1 MLDLDRRLREGPLEV
16 GSVWTPDRS
25 AHVARR
31 ALRRR
36 RVIALWAALTCCGA
50 LGAAALFVL
59 PGERPSRSAA
69 NGRPAPVTAPRT
81 VRFADGSSV
90 ELRGPAA
97 DLQVEQQS
105 SARVLVRLT
114 GAARFQVTPNR
125 ARSFEVR
132 SGDVLVRVLGTAF
145 SVDRDR
151 RRTRVGVEHGRVQVS
166 WPGGSA
172 ILNAGEIGTFPPELG
187 APPQLGADAGV
198 RPSASA
204 AAPGRP
210 ERASRSWR
218 ESARRGEYAR
228 AYAELRAQPS
238 AVADGAA
245 DLMLAADVAR
255 LSAHPEAAVAP
266 LRELCARFP
275 NDRRAPVAAFTLGRV
290 LLDDLGRF
298 AEAAQAFES
307 AGTSW
312 PSGPLAH
319 DSLARAVEAW
329 QRAGRHE
336 RARPLAERYLRRFPE
351 GRHAAAMRDA
361 LARER

>member
-16 GSVWTPDRS
+16 SSVWTPDRG
-25 AHVARR
+25 AHIARR
-31 ALRRR
+31 ALRHR
-36 RVIALWAALTCCGA
+36 RVIALSVAVVCVTGVAAT
-50 LGAAALFVL
+50 LFVL
-59 PGERPSRSAA
+59 LPARPL
-69 NGRPAPVTAPRT
+69 RPAPVTVPAQVAVPHS

-105 SARVLVRLT
+105 SSRVLVRLT

-125 ARSFEVR
+125 TRSFEVR

-145 SVDRDR
+145 SVDRDQA
-151 RRTRVGVEHGRVQVS
+151 RTRVGVERGRVQVS

-172 ILNAGEIGTFPPELG
+172 VLNTGEIGTFPPEDST
-187 APPQLGADAGV
+187 PPAVVADAGAP
-198 RPSASA
+198 PSASA
-204 AAPGRP
+204 SLEARP

-218 ESARRGEYAR
+218 EWARRGEYGR
-228 AYAELRAQPS
+228 AYAELRAQPA
-238 AVADGAA
+238 AVADQAA

-255 LSAHPEAAVAP
+255 LSAHPEAAVVP

-275 NDRRAPVAAFTLGRV
+275 KDKRAPVAAFTLGRV
-290 LLDDLGRF
+290 LLDDLGRA
-298 AEAAQAFES
+298 AEAAQAFEF

-312 PSGPLAH
+312 PSGPLAQ

-329 QRAGRHE
+329 QRAGRDE
-336 RARPLAERYLRRFPE
+336 RARPLAERYLRRFPR

>member
-1 MLDLDRRLREGPLEV
+1 MLDLDRRLSEGPLAV

-36 RVIALWAALTCCGA
+36 RVVALSVALACCGG
-50 LGAAALFVL
+50 LGAAALFAL
-59 PGERPSRSAA
+59 SRERPSRPAA
-69 NGRPAPVTAPRT
+69 DARPAKVTAPRS

-125 ARSFEVR
+125 ARRFEVR
-132 SGDVLVRVLGTAF
+132 SGDVLVAVLGTAF
-145 SVDRDR
+145 SVDRDQQ
-151 RRTRVGVEHGRVQVS
+151 RTRVGVEHGRVQVS

-172 ILNAGEIGTFPPELG
+172 ILNAGEIGTFPPEMS
-187 APPQLGADAGV
+187 APPPVVTGQVAQ
-198 RPSASA
+198 PTASA
-204 AAPGRP
+204 AAPSRP
-210 ERASRSWR
+210 ERAPRGWR
-218 ESARRGEYAR
+218 EWARRGEYAR

-275 NDRRAPVAAFTLGRV
+275 KDRRAPVAAFTLGRV
-290 LLDDLGRF
+290 LLDDLGR
-298 AEAAQAFES
+298 ADEAAQAFES

-336 RARPLAERYLRRFPE
+336 RARPLAERYLRTFPE